1 MNLYVLRHG
10 LARERIGREYAND
23 DERPLTAKG
32 MRRMR
37 RQLKGMNVLGLSMDA
52 IVTSPLVRA
61 VQTAEIVH
69 RGIRKPGRLVT
80 SGALRPSE
88 HPATLLEELAAEYSS
103 ADDVM
108 VVGHEPYLSGLIA
121 VVVTGQ
127 HGPVIRLKKGSL
139 CKLGVPSPYYG
150 RCGWIEWH
158 LTARQMVKMG

>member
-10 LARERIGREYAND
+10 LARERNGREYAND

-37 RQLKGMNVLGLSMDA
+37 RQVKGMNAIGLSMDV

-61 VQTAEIVH
+61 AQTAEIVH
-69 RGIRKPGRLVT
+69 RGLRKPSRLVT
-80 SGALRPSE
+80 SDALRPSG

-103 ADDVM
+103 EDDVM
-108 VVGHEPYLSGLIA
+108 VVGHEPYLNGLIA

-127 HGPVIRLKKGSL
+127 HVPVIRVKKGSL
-139 CKLGVPSPYYG
+139 CKLGVPRPGYG

-158 LTARQMVKMG
+158 LTARQQIKMG